1 MADYNYNRFYANG
14 GYSNDNSDPR
24 SYSEDEEEYQ
34 EEEESTEEE
43 EE

>member
-1 MADYNYNRFYANG
+1 MADYNYKAFYANG
-14 GYSNDNSDPR
+14 GYSNDNSDLY
-24 SYSEDEEEYQ
+24 SYLYDEEEEQ